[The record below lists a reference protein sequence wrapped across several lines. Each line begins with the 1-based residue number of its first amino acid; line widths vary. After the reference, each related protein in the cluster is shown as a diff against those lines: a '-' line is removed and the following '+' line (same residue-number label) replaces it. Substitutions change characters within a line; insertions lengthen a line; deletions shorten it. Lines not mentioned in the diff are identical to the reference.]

1 MNNEKDGAAEL
12 ITRAI
17 FAIPIMFVIV
27 GVLLFLF
34 QIFIYLYK
42 GTWLEMSFCKLDN
55 GCIAFDYWEKWIG
68 IGKAL
73 KFTLSLHP
81 FFSGLIL
88 TFIAVIV
95 ALIIVLPLIW
105 IDSFIRDK
113 FDK

>member
-1 MNNEKDGAAEL
+1 MSKIVESIIELAAQ
-12 ITRAI
+12 AI
-17 FAIPIMFVIV
+17 FGIPLIFLSIGIMVFP
-27 GVLLFLF
+27 F

-42 GTWLEMSFCKLDN
+42 GTWFDMSFCKLDN
-55 GCIAFDYWEKWIG
+55 GCISFDYWEKWIG

-88 TFIAVIV
+88 TFMAVIV
-95 ALIIVLPLIW
+95 ALIIVLPLIL